1 MVKTTDLVTAMRCSC
16 QAPTSSLPCTTCA
29 YRVVE
34 SLDGEE
40 YTSCDCDRIGMDAAD
55 KIEELVDR
63 CARYAEE
70 IAVLRE
76 EKRMNVADAAS
87 VRYGQW
93 EPCFDESEH
102 WRQGIGKCSECGQEF
117 YAHAINRY
125 NFCPMCGTKMGGG
138 EHHEG

>member
-1 MVKTTDLVTAMRCSC
+1 MANTTNELVAVLRRVATPFECIGKCSG
-16 QAPTSSLPCTTCA
+16 CA
-29 YRVVE
+29 YRAADVPFGDDFEV
-34 SLDGEE
+34 
-40 YTSCDCDRIGMDAAD
+40 CDRVRLHTDAAD

-76 EKRMNVADAAS
+76 ERKRT
-87 VRYGQW
+87 YGRW
-93 EPCFDESEH
+93 EPCFDENEH

-138 EHHEG
+138 EYHGG

>member
-1 MVKTTDLVTAMRCSC
+1 MANTTNELVAVLRRVATPFEFIGKCSG
-16 QAPTSSLPCTTCA
+16 CA
-29 YRVVE
+29 YRAADVPFGDDFEV
-34 SLDGEE
+34 
-40 YTSCDCDRIGMDAAD
+40 CDRVRLHTDAAD

-70 IAVLRE
+70 IAVLQE
-76 EKRMNVADAAS
+76 EKRMNAAGAAS

-125 NFCPMCGTKMGGG
+125 NFCPMCGSKMV
-138 EHHEG
+138 